1 MRLTEKVHH
10 LLTNHLEEGDRA
22 IDATAGNGYDTLFLA
37 EQVGSSGQVIAIDIQ
52 ANAIEATLQ
61 KIATAQFEERVSLQ
75 QGDHAIV
82 LEKLTESH
90 RSNFSAIVFNL
101 GYLPGSDKNVQTEAS
116 NTEKALKAS
125 LQLIRENGALYV
137 TAYRGHPG
145 GAIEAH
151 MVENWMRAQEAAGHT
166 VKSYEPASENTPPI
180 LWVLKV
186 ACP

>member
-1 MRLTEKVHH
+1 M
-10 LLTNHLEEGDRA
+10 
-22 IDATAGNGYDTLFLA
+22 
-37 EQVGSSGQVIAIDIQ
+37 SGKVIAIDIQ
-52 ANAIEATLQ
+52 ARAIEATLQ
-61 KIATAQFEERVSLQ
+61 KIAAAQFEERVSLR

-125 LQLIRENGALYV
+125 LQLLRKNGALYV

-166 VKSYEPASENTPPI
+166 VKSYEPATENTPPI

>member
-1 MRLTEKVHH
+1 MRLTEKVHQ
-10 LLTNHLEEGDRA
+10 LLAQHIRAGDSS
-22 IDATAGNGYDTLFLA
+22 IDATAGNGHDTCFLA
-37 EQVGSSGQVIAIDIQ
+37 EQVGVSGKVIAIDIQ
-52 ANAIEATLQ
+52 ARAIEVTLQ
-61 KIATAQFEERVSLQ
+61 KIAAAQFEERVSLR

-90 RSNFSAIVFNL
+90 RSNFSTIVFNL

-125 LQLIRENGALYV
+125 LQLLRKNGALYV

-166 VKSYEPASENTPPI
+166 VKSYEPATENTPPI